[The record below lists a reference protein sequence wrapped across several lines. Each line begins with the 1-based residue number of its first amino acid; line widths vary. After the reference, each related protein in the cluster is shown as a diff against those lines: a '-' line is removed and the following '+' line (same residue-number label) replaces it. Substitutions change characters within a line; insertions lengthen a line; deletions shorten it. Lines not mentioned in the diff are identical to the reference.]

1 MNDDENNP
9 FMGIYD
15 DPAALDM
22 NFSTFDSI
30 DYLMGTT
37 YTGRPVTNPPPQDNV
52 PMLIE
57 SFINFPTDDKVIG
70 EGNVLPIENPPHL
83 NNPVQ
88 QHVKEEVVFDLEK
101 SIQSFSNNGN
111 LSVEIVESS
120 RPRNKPYVME
130 DNILFIKPSK
140 AVEIKVLNA
149 QEGQIVKLSLRYKSK
164 THYRQPVLACSDHK
178 EEDGQN
184 PEATFYVYEKKNL
197 VNYSLENRHH
207 TALIPLTEEEGFC
220 FYPIFR
226 CWNFCGKKY
235 GKDQKMILTVL
246 DKMSN
251 RVLHERSI
259 DLRVCENVGRDL
271 RQYRDER
278 DGNPPRRTVAKR
290 SRHQME
296 KEAQTSENLIEGPPS
311 SRPRYF
317 MVKMEDN
324 SLVGTLESLAKVR
337 GECVELDPAVH
348 HPEKYFQ

>member
-1 MNDDENNP
+1 
-9 FMGIYD
+9 
-15 DPAALDM
+15 
-22 NFSTFDSI
+22 
-30 DYLMGTT
+30 
-37 YTGRPVTNPPPQDNV
+37 
-52 PMLIE
+52 
-57 SFINFPTDDKVIG
+57 
-70 EGNVLPIENPPHL
+70 
-83 NNPVQ
+83 
-88 QHVKEEVVFDLEK
+88 
-101 SIQSFSNNGN
+101 
-111 LSVEIVESS
+111 
-120 RPRNKPYVME
+120 ME

-317 MVKMEDN
+317 MIF
-324 SLVGTLESLAKVR
+324 SLHSLDHRSAVLSWRPHSACPSHHKGAVTLAYDKRNAGHGS
-337 GECVELDPAVH
+337 
-348 HPEKYFQ
+348 